1 MEMKKE
7 ENPGVSGRG
16 SNVVMAS
23 PDDCGSCPSNEILT
37 HDEEG
42 ILSELREIKET
53 VRPLAKRLKV
63 LEGRIKDPSR
73 PVSDS
78 ARNEEAKLEGQMAR
92 LRHEWEQWEIKLD
105 EAIEQKLICLGHHQ
119 APA

>member
-1 MEMKKE
+1 MEVKKE
-7 ENPGVSGRG
+7 ENPGVSSRN
-16 SNVVMAS
+16 SNVATVS
-23 PDDCGSCPSNEILT
+23 SDDCESCLSNEILT

-42 ILSELREIKET
+42 ILSELREIKEA

-73 PVSDS
+73 VVSDS
-78 ARNEEAKLEGQMAR
+78 ALNEEAKLEEQMTQ
-92 LRHEWEQWEIKLD
+92 LRHEWDQWETKLD

-119 APA
+119 PRT